1 MINSIVAFFKI
12 WWKELV
18 KLGKIIFKALLSF
31 KINILSFFKS
41 PERYKKIKENRNYLP
56 FVLREKMKNGDYNV
70 IEGVFDE
77 EKDDLVDIEKETQG
91 FECECLD
98 SELNGHFG
106 NKDLVFLRN

>member
-1 MINSIVAFFKI
+1 MINSIVTFFKI

-41 PERYKKIKENRNYLP
+41 PERYKRIKENRNYLP

-77 EKDDLVDIEKETQG
+77 KTDDVVDIQKEAQG
-91 FECECLD
+91 FECERLD
-98 SELNGHFG
+98 SELTDYFG
-106 NKDLVFLRN
+106 NKDLVILRN